1 MGCGQSPIINN
12 DNDKI
17 PKETETEKLPQ
28 NIDEIEISNQAQAKQ
43 EENNSIS
50 NNRLLCEKAE
60 SSVVKI
66 IVDNKVA
73 NGFFCRFKYFNNSVI
88 YLLTCYHVITK
99 QTLDYYDEI
108 KLRFKNNSKTLN
120 LKEKRNILY
129 NDTLDFIA
137 IEIKDKDKLNLK
149 TFEINE
155 NCYNYEYDNNN
166 YNKRSVII
174 PCLGENNEI
183 ELSSGIIN
191 YSDNKIFLHNCNT
204 KPENSGAPILFVN
217 NAKIIGM
224 YTGYEKQKKK
234 NVGLFF
240 QNILKYINSE
250 QNKIEVIIEID
261 EINKVKLINN
271 NEDINIF
278 KNKEEIYLN
287 EDNTIFFENKGKY
300 NITIIFNNNL
310 TECSYLF
317 DSCNT
322 IISID
327 LSNFE
332 TSKINNFESM
342 FNKCCKLK
350 EIKGI
355 ENFKTN
361 NAINMSKMFQGCKEL
376 ESLNLS
382 NFDTSKVNKMNCI
395 FNDCNKL
402 KEIKGIENFKTTNVI
417 DMSKMFQGCNELESL
432 NLSNF
437 DTSKVNNMK
446 YMFNDCNKLKEIKGI
461 EKFNINNVTN
471 ISGLFQECN
480 ELESLNLSNF
490 DTSKVNNINYMF
502 NECHKLKEIKGI
514 ENFITNNIEDM
525 TAIFQACYILKKLD
539 LSNFDTSKVKNMDS
553 MFNDCHTLKEI
564 KGIENFKTHNVVN
577 FKGMFQECNEL
588 ESLDLSN
595 FETLNANNISLMF
608 NECHKLKEIKGI
620 ENFNTNNVTDMNGMF
635 QGCKEL
641 ESLNLSNFDT
651 SKVNNMQCMFNDC
664 NKL

>member
-137 IEIKDKDKLNLK
+137 IEIKYKDKLNLK

-355 ENFKTN
+355 ENFNTN

-382 NFDTSKVNKMNCI
+382 NLDTSKVNKMNCM

-446 YMFNDCNKLKEIKGI
+446 YMFNNCNKLKEIKGI

-471 ISGLFQECN
+471 LSGLFQGCN

-620 ENFNTNNVTDMNGMF
+620 ENFNTNNVTDMNGI
-635 QGCKEL
+635 
-641 ESLNLSNFDT
+641 
-651 SKVNNMQCMFNDC
+651 
-664 NKL
+664 